1 METQKKTA
9 KFATVSLVPSDL
21 RVLHSLSLSLY
32 LSLIQVNY
40 STRGCS
46 REVFT
51 LQTVM
56 FSYIKVN

>member
-21 RVLHSLSLSLY
+21 RVLHSLSLS